1 MQLQLEAISL
11 PGLLQANYIFPGS
24 TKLLSLYYVSFLS
37 DAPETEKPSAS
48 HFICGDICYSLGNY
62 YSHPGFTAHSQAAV
76 FLSLSTMKSE
86 FLCLRKTCGTSA
98 KNYRNPEKW
107 EPKWT
112 TSKAFFAQK
121 LKFHFLDRPSFN
133 INLTFPWVEFRNSGS
148 LILLKD
154 RVAEKGVSDLF
165 QYTKKGSGSFT
176 AVIWTEL
183 QPKSESWLWKGK
195 LLHVL
200 LSQLAG
206 QPDNVTA
213 GSMFHPFPLQRH

>member
-1 MQLQLEAISL
+1 MWGLINSKALKLFPYSDLQRKQTHYLCYYNYPTHKPHTHMQLQLEAISL

-112 TSKAFFAQK
+112 TSKAF
-121 LKFHFLDRPSFN
+121 
-133 INLTFPWVEFRNSGS
+133 
-148 LILLKD
+148 LL
-154 RVAEKGVSDLF
+154 RS
-165 QYTKKGSGSFT
+165 SSFT
-176 AVIWTEL
+176 
-183 QPKSESWLWKGK
+183 
-195 LLHVL
+195 
-200 LSQLAG
+200 
-206 QPDNVTA
+206 
-213 GSMFHPFPLQRH
+213 F